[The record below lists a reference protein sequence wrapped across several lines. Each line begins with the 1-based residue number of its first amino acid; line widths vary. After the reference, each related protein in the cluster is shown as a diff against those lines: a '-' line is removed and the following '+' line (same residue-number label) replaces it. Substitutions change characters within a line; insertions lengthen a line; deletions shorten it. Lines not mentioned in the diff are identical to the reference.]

1 MKEQSISG
9 QPNPE
14 PLRSRAADASIF
26 IGMTSMPLGKEPEFL
41 DKMMKFFDNYRN
53 RAAEVIQSA
62 DKFSEKFYRPVAY
75 VLLGSFDLAIL
86 ALTDDFEFG
95 VQTFNPFDPMWPD
108 GALCDTEGPKN
119 GKQIKELHDAP
130 LVDFDH
136 RVLLGPGFRG
146 KKDMLTLAQETFLGE
161 KRPCA
166 AGTEDGFVPRQPLI
180 GICQVEV
187 NTSFLV
193 GGGADYLRAL
203 SKAINSEFANW
214 KTSKEDS
221 SSQLIITGSYTWHE
235 LTLLVFSNSFRRI
248 IDFIAR
254 VRRMQLIDLGVAL
267 CRTWKD
273 QKGSSKCYAD
283 EWTALLEHGN
293 VYGLHD
299 AARQGQVPVARLRDW
314 FENPEMAKPYQGAAL
329 SDAMK
334 SFLLSPDGKDST
346 KLSACRG
353 VPPFGT
359 HIFFNT
365 TTNVGFWAGFLKK
378 ALTDEKITQA
388 LAQPDETCS
397 SIAETAIQE
406 VVASC
411 SDLVLD
417 KNDGND
423 GKKEGLF
430 LVRRWSAKAGHKA
443 SAAAGVCGKNKVERL
458 VVATGRADFFYPC
471 EPPDGTEHLT
481 FEARSSWDIVA
492 VTIEDFV
499 NLRRWSKQVGQ
510 PQCLGWCGQKGEQSA
525 GALAANSTVAMA
537 WKPANDEETIP
548 LGHCSADDIRKEF
561 ACGFYVINTVYRQLK
576 ELRVPKV
583 VMERVL
589 NAIALYNDGILDN
602 FLFSCFL
609 ELRPYLTRIID
620 FIRDQ
625 ADKHRQGKLEDLAGT
640 VAKLNE
646 MVSSFDTGWRN
657 RFHGGWR
664 LGEISDFNLEFKGG
678 VQQLVSAIHAAYLR
692 LSWCFTHDT
701 RVLATVTGDPK
712 ITVQHGVLHMSFF
725 DIFKPEFFAA
735 RVGHESS
742 EALLAKPDDDLPITP
757 PDGWLRSRRFV
768 QQLAWVSPQNR
779 PQMKVSTAAN
789 LRDRLAKLDW
799 AIGNRQAAGPDSL
812 NELTEAVAGILEEQ
826 RSMQEAYKQ
835 LDGFLFVLAR
845 PQGQSVDNFRA
856 ATRLEK
862 QNFLH
867 GFFCEGRR
875 LIGQAPVDK
884 ALWDA
889 LKHLLAKFL
898 SPEALLASLDQGDHV
913 AEELITTALS
923 SGLTVRNGR
932 NATSETA
939 RQAEQLALNLKK
951 YRKVEA
957 CKQDL
962 TGLERALNEAAEFV
976 RKYLLRPPSA
986 AGALPRPLRAE
997 CLKVP
1002 LLESFLNEGKLML
1015 FDQVFADICNFQTVY
1030 GGDKDGGELFS
1041 YWMLASF
1048 VVEPDVWETP
1058 TQAGADV
1065 FRNMLIRMFLV
1076 LGAAPSAKQDETV
1089 WTHAEQTVRKYWKQ
1103 LLELGFVTKEELQKA
1118 GLGDEDPIGQ
1128 ARVEA
1133 QGLRRGT
1140 LAWWFDHAYV
1150 LATEPLGLANC
1161 WKDRQ
1166 DFETFLHNGH
1176 REYALDAIP
1185 GPNDSEWA
1193 RADLDRW
1200 FKDAKDVLRKGEA
1213 WVAGRMRPMLREFAL
1228 SDWRKNEKSPYP
1240 YELDRWFDLCETVAV
1255 LRAYLSLLKEESEKD
1270 AGPIHLAKREP
1281 DGSLGKYKI
1290 ETHARLLFD
1299 QRGGTVTFDPEFRR
1313 KYFMW
1318 RCALIM
1324 SLYDI
1329 SEKAKLIYCCEKPRL
1344 LPEEQAEPAAPAGA
1358 AAEEP

>member
-41 DKMMKFFDNYRN
+41 LRIGRMFSRYRDDAT
-53 RAAEVIQSA
+53 RLMTDQQPYRGQ
-62 DKFSEKFYRPVAY
+62 FEKYFYKPVPY
-75 VLLGSFDLAIL
+75 VLLGTFDLAAL
-86 ALTDDFEFG
+86 ALMDDFEFG
-95 VQTFNPFDPMWPD
+95 VQTFTPVHPLM
-108 GALCDTEGPKN
+108 GGTEED
-119 GKQIKELHDAP
+119 KEY
-130 LVDFDH
+130 VDFDH

-146 KKDMLTLAQETFLGE
+146 EKDMLTLAQETFLGE

-203 SKAINSEFANW
+203 SKAINSEFADW
-214 KTSKEDS
+214 RTSENDTS
-221 SSQLIITGSYTWHE
+221 TRLIITGSYAWHE

-254 VRRMQLIDLGVAL
+254 VRRMKLIDLGVAL
-267 CRTWKD
+267 CRRW
-273 QKGSSKCYAD
+273 QGQNGSSKSYAD
-283 EWTALLEHGN
+283 EWTALLDHGN

-299 AARQGQVPVARLRDW
+299 RARQWQLPVTRLRDW
-314 FENPEMAKPYQGAAL
+314 FENPEMVKL
-329 SDAMK
+329 SQDAELTEDMK
-334 SFLLSPDGKDST
+334 SFLRGPDGTDST

-359 HIFFNT
+359 HVFFNT
-365 TTNVGFWAGFLKK
+365 TTNVGFWAGFLNK
-378 ALTDEKITQA
+378 ALTDEKIAQA
-388 LAQPDETCS
+388 LAEPDKSCS
-397 SIAETAIQE
+397 SIAETAIEE
-406 VVASC
+406 VVGRCA
-411 SDLVLD
+411 DLALD
-417 KNDGND
+417 KDD
-423 GKKEGLF
+423 SKDDEEKKERLF

-561 ACGFYVINTVYRQLK
+561 ACGFDVINTVHRQLK

-583 VMERVL
+583 VLERVL

-609 ELRPYLTRIID
+609 ELRPYLIRIID

-625 ADKHRQGKLEDLAGT
+625 ADRYRQGKLEELAGT
-640 VAKLNE
+640 VTKLNE

-712 ITVQHGVLHMSFF
+712 ITVQQGALHMSFF

-757 PDGWLRSRRFV
+757 PDGWLRSRSLV
-768 QQLAWVSPQNR
+768 QRLAWVSPQNR
-779 PQMKVSTAAN
+779 PQVKVSTAAN

-835 LDGFLFVLAR
+835 LDGFLHVLAR
-845 PQGQSVDNFRA
+845 PQGQSVDQFRA

-867 GFFCEGRR
+867 GFFHEGRK
-875 LIGQAPVDK
+875 LVGQATVDK

-889 LKHLLAKFL
+889 LKQLLAKFQ
-898 SPEALLASLDQGDHV
+898 SPEALLASLDQRDPV
-913 AEELITTALS
+913 AEGLITEALS
-923 SGLTVRNGR
+923 SGLKVK
-932 NATSETA
+932 ADWKELSQTA
-939 RQAEQLALNLKK
+939 KPAEQLVQTLKK
-951 YRKVEA
+951 YRTVEA
-957 CKQDL
+957 CTQDPV
-962 TGLERALNEAAEFV
+962 GLENALNEAAELV
-976 RKYLLRPPSA
+976 RQHLLRPPSA
-986 AGALPRPLRAE
+986 ADTLPRLLRVE
-997 CLKVP
+997 CLKAP
-1002 LLESFLNEGKLML
+1002 LLENFINEGKLML
-1015 FDQVFADICNFQTVY
+1015 FDQVFADICNFQTAY

-1058 TQAGADV
+1058 TQASAGV

-1076 LGAAPSAKQDETV
+1076 LGAAPSAKQDEKV
-1089 WTHAEQTVRKYWKQ
+1089 WTYAEKTVRKYWMQ
-1103 LLELGFVTKEELQKA
+1103 LLDLGFVTKGELQKA
-1118 GLGDEDPIGQ
+1118 GLEDNDPIGQ
-1128 ARVEA
+1128 ARAEA

-1140 LAWWFDHAYV
+1140 LAWWFDRAYV
-1150 LATEPLGLANC
+1150 LASAPLGLGNC
-1161 WKDRQ
+1161 WNDRRK
-1166 DFETFLHNGH
+1166 FEKFLRDRYGKWAHQKP
-1176 REYALDAIP
+1176 P
-1185 GPNDSEWA
+1185 GSNAEDSEWA

-1200 FKDAKDVLRKGEA
+1200 FEDAKSTLREGKA
-1213 WVAGRMRPMLREFAL
+1213 WVGGRMRPMLREFAL
-1228 SDWRKNEKSPYP
+1228 SDWRKNERSPYP
-1240 YELDRWFDLCETVAV
+1240 YELDRWFDLCDTVSV
-1255 LRAYLSLLKEESEKD
+1255 LRAYLSLLKEESEKG